1 MQFRSVEGVLRSS
14 ASEMNASPSWQS
26 SARSLPASVPATEFS
41 HPLRLHQT
49 WSTEPTAVK
58 PAVAKTWLSN
68 SLNTVEP
75 PTSIPAPRAVEP
87 PTSIPAPREWR
98 GAVTYSTPIPAPRE
112 WRGAVTYSAPIPAPI
127 PAPVPAASLSPD
139 EPIWTW
145 EERYEDLAAFS
156 YFSVDEIRQ
165 LHQKFIDVSRLRVD
179 DGKLD
184 EAEFKCAL
192 VLNMNNQAAASI
204 SKQLFTRFDENQNGE
219 IDFGEFVM
227 ALSVLSENAPFAEK
241 VQLSFELFE
250 DGKNRLDKHSIK
262 RIMLPSLS
270 GAGLRMAA
278 ELDSTDEMLAN
289 AVDHAVWHCS
299 SPPSNEQYMNFV
311 EYSKFCAGNPQVLDW
326 LTFELRKTT
335 WSEGYATVCK

>member
-1 MQFRSVEGVLRSS
+1 MLFRTVEGVLRLS

-26 SARSLPASVPATEFS
+26 SARRLPASVPAAESS

-49 WSTEPTAVK
+49 WSTEPAEVK
-58 PAVAKTWLSN
+58 PAVAKTWLSD
-68 SLNTVEP
+68 SLDSVVP
-75 PTSIPAPRAVEP
+75 PTS
-87 PTSIPAPREWR
+87 
-98 GAVTYSTPIPAPRE
+98 IPAPRE
-112 WRGAVTYSAPIPAPI
+112 WRGAVTYSAPIPAPREWRGAVTYSAPI
-127 PAPVPAASLSPD
+127 SAPREWRGAVTYSAPISAPVPAASLSPD
-139 EPIWTW
+139 QPIWTW

-156 YFSVDEIRQ
+156 YFTVDEIRQ

-250 DGKNRLDKHSIK
+250 DGMNRLDKHSIK

-270 GAGLRMAA
+270 GSGLRMAA

-299 SPPSNEQYMNFV
+299 SPPSNDQYMNFV